1 MVECFV
7 VVEGSSAFVCCTL
20 AILHILEEQSGCIR
34 ISTFDFL
41 DVRQDCKV
49 RGGGDSV
56 WHRWLVV
63 RVYGVLTTV
72 GAITTFS
79 II

>member
-41 DVRQDCKV
+41 DVRRLQSKRWRRQCLAPV
-49 RGGGDSV
+49 VGGKGLWCANYSGCHYHV
-56 WHRWLVV
+56 
-63 RVYGVLTTV
+63 
-72 GAITTFS
+72 
-79 II
+79 